1 MIEDIIAQSHL
12 IVDSFTFDDG
22 IIALSALR
30 TINESQS
37 PVGPFGRL
45 LGIKFDEVG
54 EGRSTATLEVKQ
66 HLLNILGIAHGGVT
80 FSLADSASGAA
91 AMSAFGAPG
100 IVTQDM
106 QIRYHG
112 PVKPGIVTAQA
123 EVIHFG
129 TRTIVTQCYIRQ
141 EDLLIA
147 SVTATFAILSD
158 EEVDKLSKTTNG
170 VEKESN

>member
-12 IVDSFTFDDG
+12 IVDSLTFEDG
-22 IIALSALR
+22 VIALSALR

-37 PVGPFGRL
+37 PVGSFGRL

-54 EGRSTATLEVKQ
+54 QGSSKASLEVKQ

-80 FSLADSASGAA
+80 FSLADSTCGAA

-112 PVKPGIVTAQA
+112 PVKPGIINAQA
-123 EVIHFG
+123 DVIHLG
-129 TRTIVTQCYIRQ
+129 TRTIVTQCYISQ

-147 SVTATFAILSD
+147 SVTATFAILS
-158 EEVDKLSKTTNG
+158 EE
-170 VEKESN
+170 EKEIVSQN

>member
-12 IVDSFTFDDG
+12 IVDSLTFDDG
-22 IIALSALR
+22 VVALSALR

-37 PVGPFGRL
+37 PIGSFGRL

-54 EGRSTATLEVKQ
+54 EGRSKATLEVKQ
-66 HLLNILGIAHGGVT
+66 HLLNVLGIAHGGVT
-80 FSLADSASGAA
+80 FSLADTTCGAA
-91 AMSAFGAPG
+91 AMSALGAPG

-123 EVIHFG
+123 EVIHLG
-129 TRTIVTQCYIRQ
+129 SRTVVTQCYVNQ

-147 SVTATFAILSD
+147 SVTATFAILTDD
-158 EEVDKLSKTTNG
+158 EFETLS
-170 VEKESN
+170 

>member
-22 IIALSALR
+22 IITLSALR

-80 FSLADSASGAA
+80 FSLADSACGAA